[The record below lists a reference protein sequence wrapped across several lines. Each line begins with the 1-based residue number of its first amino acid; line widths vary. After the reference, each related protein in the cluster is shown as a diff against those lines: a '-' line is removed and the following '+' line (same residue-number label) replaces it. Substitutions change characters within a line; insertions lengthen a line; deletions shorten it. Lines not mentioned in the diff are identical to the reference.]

1 MNTKKVML
9 SLAVLLTFFL
19 FMGLNPTESLA
30 REKYT
35 EKFDKTVKLAKDGKV
50 IISNISGSI
59 EVRTWDRAEVKI
71 DAVKTSRTNSESQA
85 QENFRNAKIA
95 VTEEGKIL
103 RIKTD
108 YAKRYFRGR
117 NKNCSIEFKLT
128 IPSGADADVNSTSG
142 SVDVEN
148 IGGSLK
154 VDVTSGKTTIDGVR
168 GSAKIKSTSGKV
180 EIMNANGGVDCY
192 VVSGSLI
199 VKKVVG
205 DLDLETISGK
215 VELSDASDA
224 KVIRVKVLSGTIRYD
239 GQLRSDGRYKM
250 NTHSGNI
257 YMTIPSNSAFD
268 FDGQTFSGKVDS
280 EFDILV
286 SGTIS
291 KKRIRGTVNGGGS
304 ELELKTFSGNIYL
317 KKR

>member
-1 MNTKKVML
+1 MNTKKIMV
-9 SLAVLLTFFL
+9 SLAVVLTFFIFL
-19 FMGLNPTESLA
+19 GLNPTESLA

-35 EKFDKTVKLAKDGKV
+35 EKFDKTVKLARDGKV

-71 DAVKTSRTNSESQA
+71 DALKTSRTDSEKQA
-85 QENFRNAKIA
+85 KENFRNAEIV

-103 RIKTD
+103 RIKTE

-142 SVDVEN
+142 SVDIQN

-154 VDVTSGKTTIDGVR
+154 TDVTSGKTTIHGV
-168 GSAKIKSTSGKV
+168 GGPAKIKSTSGKV
-180 EIMNANGGVDCY
+180 EITDAKNGVDCY

-199 VKKVVG
+199 VKGVVG
-205 DLDLETISGK
+205 DLDLETVSGK

-224 KVIRVKVLSGTIRYD
+224 KVIKVKVLSGTIRYD
-239 GQLRSDGRYKM
+239 GELRSDGRYKM

-257 YMTIPSNSAFD
+257 YLTIPSNSAFD
-268 FDGQTFSGKVDS
+268 FDGQTFSGKIES

-304 ELELKTFSGNIYL
+304 QLELKTFSGNVYL